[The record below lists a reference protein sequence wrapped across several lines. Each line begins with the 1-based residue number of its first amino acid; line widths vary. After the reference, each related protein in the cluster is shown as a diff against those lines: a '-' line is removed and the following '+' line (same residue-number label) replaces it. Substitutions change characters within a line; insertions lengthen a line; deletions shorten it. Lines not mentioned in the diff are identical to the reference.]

1 MEEHMEVMTA
11 RSSTIFIAAGGDET
25 RVYRSVEDVPVGLR
39 RKLKHSTGGTNSATI
54 LIADKRGREE
64 LVRALQGQPS
74 QVQCRLADT
83 IRSRQVSE
91 VISDTKKQRP
101 AGSVRTWLEL
111 LLPIA
116 IGAALWFFIESRF

>member
-1 MEEHMEVMTA
+1 MEERMEVMTA
-11 RSSTIFIAAGGDET
+11 RSSTIFIAAGGDQT

-39 RKLKHSTGGTNSATI
+39 RKLNDSTSGTNSATI

-74 QVQCRLADT
+74 QVQCRLAET

-91 VISDTKKQRP
+91 VTADKKKQP
-101 AGSVRTWLEL
+101 VVGSVRTWLEL
-111 LLPIA
+111 LLPVV
-116 IGAALWFFIESRF
+116 IGASLWFFIESRF